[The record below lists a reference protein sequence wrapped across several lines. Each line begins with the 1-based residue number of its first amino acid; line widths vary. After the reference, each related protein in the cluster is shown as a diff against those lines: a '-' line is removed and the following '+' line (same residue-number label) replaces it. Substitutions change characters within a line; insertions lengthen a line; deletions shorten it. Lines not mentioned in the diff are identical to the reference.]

1 VKSKIVL
8 LAGIG
13 CASLGILQAQ
23 AAKSVWDGIY
33 SAAQATRGLALYEK
47 ECSSCHGPDLSG
59 SGQMPG
65 LSGEDFRKEWEGDS
79 VGDLFERM
87 RVSMPGDHPG
97 TLSREQNADILA
109 FILKSNQFPAGQ
121 AELKGDTDVLNK
133 IRFTAKK

>member
-1 VKSKIVL
+1 M
-8 LAGIG
+8 AIG
-13 CASLGILQAQ
+13 FAALTLLQAQ

-33 SAAQATRGLALYEK
+33 SAAQATKGQALYEK
-47 ECSSCHGPDLSG
+47 ECSSCHGSDLSG

-65 LSGEDFRKEWEGDS
+65 LSGEDFRKEWDGQS

-109 FILKSNQFPAGQ
+109 FILKSNQFPAGG
-121 AELKGDTDVLNK
+121 ADLKGDTDVLNK
-133 IRFTAKK
+133 IRFAAKK